1 MRELGEVVPHSESV
15 GVVERENCVETL
27 RTAEISTAGE
37 TACTRHSPRSTR
49 PPNKA
54 GLQADLSA
62 WCLTEQPS
70 NSPGNVLTFASMD
83 EPGEQQSPRSR
94 PRRLPVVS
102 MALGSIAIV
111 ATAGV
116 VAQDASA
123 ATDPALIIDWLAFVA
138 ATTGIVA
145 VVSTVLAWS
154 RSTARATADEAQS
167 RERLRKAEEDFSD
180 VLRSS
185 GAAGIT
191 VRGDLT
197 IITPD
202 GSVHDEVAEDSQR
215 VIAEQREDR
224 LALAALWTVTHER
237 LDLYHQIV
245 TGQARRSFVTAQA
258 AIVLG
263 FLMLIGF
270 AVLAVR
276 ARTPSAAISV
286 GGLGAVSAAFAA
298 YIGRTFVRSQESA
311 ASHLRAY
318 FDQPLEFSRYLAA
331 ERLLAADRELTA
343 EQRAAVLSTLVQT
356 IASASNRITHS
367 PGKAEHTK

>member
-1 MRELGEVVPHSESV
+1 
-15 GVVERENCVETL
+15 
-27 RTAEISTAGE
+27 
-37 TACTRHSPRSTR
+37 
-49 PPNKA
+49 
-54 GLQADLSA
+54 
-62 WCLTEQPS
+62 
-70 NSPGNVLTFASMD
+70 MD
-83 EPGEQQSPRSR
+83 EPGEQASPRPK
-94 PRRLPVVS
+94 PRRIPLVSVV
-102 MALGSIAIV
+102 LVCIAIV
-111 ATAGV
+111 TAAGA
-116 VAQDASA
+116 VASDSQA
-123 ATDPALIIDWLAFVA
+123 ATRPTLVIDWVTFVA
-138 ATTGIVA
+138 AAAGIVG
-145 VVSTVLAWS
+145 VVSTALAWT
-154 RSTARATADEAQS
+154 RGAARATADEAQA
-167 RERLRKAEEDFSD
+167 RERVRRAEENLSD
-180 VLRSS
+180 VLRS
-185 GAAGIT
+185 GEAAGIT
-191 VRGDLT
+191 VHGNLT
-197 IITPD
+197 MITPD
-202 GSVHDEVAEDSQR
+202 GAVRDDVVEDSQR
-215 VIAEQREDR
+215 VIAERRDDR

-343 EQRAAVLSTLVQT
+343 EQRAAVLSTLVQA
-356 IASASNRITHS
+356 IASAGNRIADPPS
-367 PGKAEHTK
+367 KAGHTK